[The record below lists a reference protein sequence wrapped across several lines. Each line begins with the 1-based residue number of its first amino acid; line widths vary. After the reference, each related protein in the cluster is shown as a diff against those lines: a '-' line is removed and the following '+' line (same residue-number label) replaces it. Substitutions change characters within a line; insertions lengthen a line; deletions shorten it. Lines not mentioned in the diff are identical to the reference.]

1 MNTTY
6 CCSCANVLFAEL
18 RLVVSEFN
26 SIPTC
31 AWLTRYFFAFFD
43 LCTQYPP
50 LRTSLQYFQENRQ
63 RRTHF
68 SFSHPYH
75 SYNRPPGQLRPPQS
89 RRSPPGTA
97 GQQDPGSQTS
107 TDPAGRGADAPPD
120 HAGPQADVAP
130 GAGRRLRFRRICMK
144 TGLELI

>member
-50 LRTSLQYFQENRQ
+50 LRTSLQYFQEIKQ
-63 RRTHF
+63 VMLVYFIMVVFHMIY
-68 SFSHPYH
+68 P
-75 SYNRPPGQLRPPQS
+75 
-89 RRSPPGTA
+89 
-97 GQQDPGSQTS
+97 
-107 TDPAGRGADAPPD
+107 
-120 HAGPQADVAP
+120 
-130 GAGRRLRFRRICMK
+130 MK
-144 TGLELI
+144 LIYKVIGK